1 MEFKGYFRRQLKM
14 RKVGILFEFV
24 RVLILMF
31 FLTAILYF
39 PLRTLYETIGIETE
53 NYFYILTFAILLI
66 VYVIYTNKLQFTGFY
81 TKGAKKMSPKITWSI
96 LSISFLLIS
105 VPIIINYIS

>member
-1 MEFKGYFRRQLKM
+1 M

-31 FLTAILYF
+31 FLTAILYY
-39 PLRTLYETIGIETE
+39 PLGKLYETIGIETE

>member
-1 MEFKGYFRRQLKM
+1 M

-81 TKGAKKMSPKITWSI
+81 TKGAKKMPPKITWSI

-105 VPIIINYIS
+105 GPIIINYFG